1 MDITRQ
7 LSRIDLNLLVAL
19 QVLIEECNVS
29 KAAER
34 LFITQS
40 AMSKTL
46 GRLRELFDDPLF
58 TRSSHGMVPTP
69 RALDIQKKL
78 GVLLRSVQ
86 ELVADQDFDPWT
98 YRGEFKIATPEHIG
112 MAILPALLEE
122 LQREAPHIR
131 IIAISR
137 IEQQLEQLASG
148 DLDFAIH
155 VKHARYSSDFSV
167 DLITSMPP
175 VLLLRKGHPLRV
187 SGREL
192 KTLDDLRH
200 VVRTYP
206 QVGWYVPDM
215 QELHFVKV
223 FEEFNDRDSRP
234 GRPPGEVVFE
244 TSHMFSAIEVIKRT
258 NCVLFGPPLITRH
271 PLLGVGVASMRLPVR
286 EEFYFHHVLVTHNRL
301 ESSPVHQ
308 WLRQKILDIVQRAE
322 NEKESGDPYSDYKV
336 GGEIGFYG
344 PSRMP

>member
-1 MDITRQ
+1 MDTRQ

-69 RALDIQKKL
+69 RALEIQKKL
-78 GVLLRSVQ
+78 TVLLHGVQ
-86 ELVADQDFDPWT
+86 DLVADQEFDPWT
-98 YRGEFKIATPEHIG
+98 YRGEFKVAIPEYIG

-122 LQREAPHIR
+122 LQQEAPHIR
-131 IIAISR
+131 IVAISR
-137 IEQQLEQLASG
+137 IEQQLEQLANG
-148 DLDFAIH
+148 DLDFSIH
-155 VKHARYSSDFSV
+155 IRHSKYGSDFTV
-167 DLITSMPP
+167 DPIASMPP
-175 VLLLRKGHPLRV
+175 VLLVRQAHPLRV
-187 SGREL
+187 SRREL
-192 KTLDDLRH
+192 KTPDDLRH
-200 VVRTYP
+200 VIETYP

-215 QELHFVKV
+215 EELDFLQRGL
-223 FEEFNDRDSRP
+223 ERDRTGGQTRL
-234 GRPPGEVVFE
+234 PGEIVFE

-286 EEFYFHHVLVTHNRL
+286 EEYYFQYVLAIHKRL
-301 ESSPVHQ
+301 ETSPVHQ
-308 WLRQKILDIVQRAE
+308 WLRQKILAIVHRAE
-322 NEKESGDPYSDYKV
+322 SEKESGDPYSDYRV
-336 GGEIGFYG
+336 GREIGFYG
-344 PSRMP
+344 PNRIP

>member
-1 MDITRQ
+1 MDTRT
-7 LSRIDLNLLVAL
+7 LGRIDLNLLVAL
-19 QVLIEECNVS
+19 QVLLEERNVS

-78 GVLLRSVQ
+78 AVVLHGVQ
-86 ELVADQDFDPWT
+86 ELVLPQDFDPWT
-98 YRGEFKIATPEHIG
+98 YRGEFKIAIPEYIG
-112 MAILPALLEE
+112 MAILPSLMEE
-122 LQREAPHIR
+122 LQQEAPHIR
-131 IIAISR
+131 IVAISR
-137 IEQQLEQLASG
+137 IENQLDRMARG

-155 VKHARYSSDFSV
+155 VKRTGYSSDFTV
-167 DLITSMPP
+167 DPIASMPP
-175 VLLLRKGHPLRV
+175 VLLVRQGHPLRV
-187 SGREL
+187 SRREL
-192 KTLDDLRH
+192 KTLDDLRF
-200 VVRTYP
+200 VVENYP

-215 QELHFVKV
+215 DELDFMQHGLESPATDVRQV
-223 FEEFNDRDSRP
+223 RA
-234 GRPPGEVVFE
+234 GEILFE

-286 EEFYFHHVLVTHNRL
+286 EQYYFHYVLATHKRL

-308 WLRQKILDIVQRAE
+308 WLRQKILDIVHRAE
-322 NEKESGDPYSDYKV
+322 SEKESGDPYSDYKV
-336 GGEIGFYG
+336 DRDLGFYG
-344 PSRMP
+344 PRRLP

>member
-1 MDITRQ
+1 MTVDTRQ

-19 QVLIEECNVS
+19 QVLVEECNVS
-29 KAAER
+29 KAADR

-58 TRSSHGMVPTP
+58 TRSSHGMVATP

-78 GVLLRSVQ
+78 TVLLHGVQ
-86 ELVADQDFDPWT
+86 DLVADQEFDPWT
-98 YRGEFKIATPEHIG
+98 YSGEFKVAIPEYVG
-112 MAILPALLEE
+112 MAILPSLLEE
-122 LQREAPHIR
+122 LQQEAPHIR
-131 IIAISR
+131 IVAISR

-155 VKHARYSSDFSV
+155 VKHARYGSDFTV
-167 DLITSMPP
+167 DPIASMPP
-175 VLLLRKGHPLRV
+175 VLLVRQGHPLRT
-187 SGREL
+187 SRKEL
-192 KTLDDLRH
+192 KTPDDLRY
-200 VVRTYP
+200 VVENYP

-215 QELHFVKV
+215 EELEFVQ
-223 FEEFNDRDSRP
+223 RDMEQRDGILRR
-234 GRPPGEVVFE
+234 GRPRGEIVFE

-286 EEFYFHHVLVTHNRL
+286 EENYFHYVLAIHKRL
-301 ESSPVHQ
+301 EASPVHQ
-308 WLRQKILDIVQRAE
+308 WLRQKILAIVQKAE
-322 NEKESGDPYSDYKV
+322 SKQESGDPYNDYKV
-336 GGEIGFYG
+336 GRDIGFYG
-344 PSRMP
+344 PS